1 MATRGDDGGS
11 SIWRGV
17 RHLIFGEDSEPTLRE
32 EIEEAIDEAEES
44 EGSGPAGDLGAA
56 ERQML
61 RNLLHFGDETAGD
74 ICVTRGDIMAVPS
87 DISFDDLV
95 RAFVDAGHSRL
106 PVYSES
112 LDQVIG
118 MVHIK
123 DVFLAKVEPERDRSL
138 QALMRE
144 PLFVPESMGAIELLA
159 RMRAERIHLA
169 IVVDEFG
176 GTEGLVTIEDVVE
189 EIVGDIEDEHDD
201 AEAAMLTLLD
211 DGVWEADARVELEE
225 LAQTVDRRLSSDEDE
240 VDTLGGLVFLL
251 AGHIPAKGECVTH
264 PSGWKLEA
272 VDSDPR
278 RIIRVRLHAPEGET
292 QPDSFLANRFSGF
305 AIALNSSALPAGSRK
320 NIVACSPGWPSNRT
334 VGGITK
340 STPAPSSRP
349 ASVLHWSIGSTIPKC
364 GTGTSSP
371 STGLVA
377 RTRAASGAR

>member
-11 SIWRGV
+11 SLWRGM
-17 RHLIFGEDSEPTLRE
+17 RHLIFGEDSEPTLRA

-44 EGSGPAGDLGAA
+44 AGSGPAGDLGAA

-61 RNLLHFGDETAGD
+61 RNLLHFGEQTAGD
-74 ICVTRGDIMAVPS
+74 ICVTRGDIMAVPN

-106 PVYSES
+106 PVYAES
-112 LDQVIG
+112 LDQVVG

-123 DVFLAKVEPERDRSL
+123 DVFLASVEPERDRSL

-144 PLFVPESMGAIELLA
+144 PLFVPESMGALELLA
-159 RMRAERIHLA
+159 RMRSERVHLA

-201 AEAAMLTLLD
+201 AETAMLTLLE
-211 DGVWEADARVELEE
+211 DGVWEADARIELEE
-225 LAQTVDRRLSSDEDE
+225 LAQAVDARLSSDKDE

-251 AGHIPAKGECVTH
+251 AGHIPARGECVNH

-292 QPDSFLANRFSGF
+292 QPD
-305 AIALNSSALPAGSRK
+305 
-320 NIVACSPGWPSNRT
+320 
-334 VGGITK
+334 
-340 STPAPSSRP
+340 
-349 ASVLHWSIGSTIPKC
+349 
-364 GTGTSSP
+364 
-371 STGLVA
+371 
-377 RTRAASGAR
+377 